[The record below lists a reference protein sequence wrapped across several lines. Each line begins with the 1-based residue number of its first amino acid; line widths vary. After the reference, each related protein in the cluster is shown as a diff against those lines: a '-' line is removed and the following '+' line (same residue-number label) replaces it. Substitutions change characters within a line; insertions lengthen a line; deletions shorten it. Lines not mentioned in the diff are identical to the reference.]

1 MSQANTMER
10 ILYTA
15 IRLGEYQKPVSKEY
29 VEYLKSV
36 FDPKPEHVQNKPRRK
51 IISIAPDGTKK
62 HYKSI
67 AECARQTG
75 LTDGVIKNYV
85 NLGTPRKIKDKYRGW
100 RFEED
105 EDDNV

>member
-1 MSQANTMER
+1 MSQASTMER

-36 FDPKPEHVQNKPRRK
+36 FDPKPERVQGKPRRK
-51 IISIAPDGTKK
+51 IISIAPDGTRK

-85 NLGTPRKIKDKYRGW
+85 NLGTPRRIKDNYHGW

-105 EDDNV
+105 EEI